1 MKKIF
6 TLLTFVSSSLLSF
19 AQGPVIEGTYLSVRG
34 SSVKEIWDLTSNITV
49 PDTGQNMLWDYSNE
63 FTNPTDTFQIKT
75 FHPDSVVEGH
85 SFGQQY
91 FPNATH
97 ATYLRAPFDNLLDS
111 LYSYYIVDT
120 GGLYMVGARSIKNVP
135 ANTDYV
141 AYDTIANMIPRELYV
156 PNIAKYGMHMVDIS
170 RYETYGRALG
180 NQIKIKGGNV
190 KDLKGVGYG
199 TLKMP
204 NGNVY
209 TDVLLTKVTSIKHDS
224 VFDPTG
230 TSLFLALEPDT
241 TVGYSFLRNNTFAT
255 SALMYLNANTANSAI
270 NFGWYTL
277 PVDFGS
283 ISGTVYDSD
292 AETNVVKY
300 GEVYLYREHSNFSK
314 DDILART
321 NLDTL
326 GNFKFDSIPYG
337 EYRIAVRPD
346 LDSFPNAFTTYYGD
360 TTNWLDAPTVIT
372 FNDSISD
379 GHKIHLQ
386 FHEAPQGPGE
396 ISGNLNMD
404 LDIRT
409 NKPIPGVDIIVEKNP
424 GGGAFREVKTDANGN
439 YSIGNLSIGQYRI
452 FVDIPGLY
460 MNGTHEFEIVDST
473 QIICLNFTSGTDSI
487 HPACLPLSIHE
498 NSVVQSHLM
507 QAYPNPY
514 STSTTIK
521 VDITE
526 KSNVTLEVY
535 NVLGEKITTLDKG
548 MKQAGQYSYTFN
560 AKSLNHANG
569 LYFVKLLV
577 NNKIDVLRIIE
588 QQ

>member
-1 MKKIF
+1 MKKIL

-19 AQGPVIEGTYLSVRG
+19 AQGPVIEGTYLPVRG
-34 SSVKEIWDLTSNITV
+34 TAVKEVWDISSGTIEVPAPGENMYWDYSDDFDTPTQEYLIATFV
-49 PDTGQNMLWDYSNE
+49 PDT
-63 FTNPTDTFQIKT
+63 TP
-75 FHPDSVVEGH
+75 
-85 SFGQQY
+85 Y
-91 FPNATH
+91 FANFSEATH
-97 ATYLRAPFDNLLDS
+97 GSFLTAPLGQIDS

-120 GGLYMVGARSIKNVP
+120 GGLYMIGGRSVKAVP
-135 ANTDYV
+135 ASGDYFMN
-141 AYDTIANMIPRELYV
+141 DTTATYIKRELYV
-156 PNIAKYGMHMVDIS
+156 PANVSYQRVINDTSIVI
-170 RYETYGRALG
+170 TYARTSGV
-180 NQIKIKGGNV
+180 NVKIKST
-190 KDLKGVGYG
+190 KYKHMTAIGYG
-199 TLKMP
+199 TIKMP
-204 NGNVY
+204 DGRIYN
-209 TDVLLTKVTSIKHDS
+209 DALLTKVDVTRIDS
-224 VFDPTG
+224 A
-230 TSLFLALEPDT
+230 FLASNGMFL
-241 TVGYSFLRNNTFAT
+241 TVPGNPEISNFTEYSFLRNNTFGS
-255 SALMYLNANTANSAI
+255 SALMYLESTQGSSTI
-270 NFGWYTL
+270 NYGWYTV
-277 PVDFGS
+277 PVDFGN

-372 FNDSISD
+372 FNDCISD

-386 FHEAPQGPGE
+386 FHEEPQGPGE

-404 LDIRT
+404 WDVRT
-409 NKPIPGVDIIVEKNP
+409 NNPIPGVDIIVEKNP
-424 GGGAFREVKTDANGN
+424 GGGAFRETKTDANGN

-460 MNGTHEFEIVDST
+460 MNGTHEFEIVDASEIT
-473 QIICLNFTSGTDSI
+473 CLNFTSGTDSI

-498 NSVVQSHLM
+498 NSVAQSHLM

-560 AKSLNHANG
+560 AKSLNHATG

-588 QQ
+588 Q